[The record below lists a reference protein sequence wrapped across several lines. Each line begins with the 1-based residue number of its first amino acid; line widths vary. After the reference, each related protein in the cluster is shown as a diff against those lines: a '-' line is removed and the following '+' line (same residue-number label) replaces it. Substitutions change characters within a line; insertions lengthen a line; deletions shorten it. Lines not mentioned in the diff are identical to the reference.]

1 MLQIW
6 WLVCDDSL
14 MSRLKALVPT
24 RPFFIW
30 NNDRKMN
37 NFLAP
42 IIEDAAV
49 QLDRGLSSGPKTIN
63 QLAIKA
69 YRTEVQQEEPAVGA
83 AAGKT
88 PRLDARFMDIAI
100 AQLKI
105 FIFAGHDTTASTL
118 AFAYSLLYKDD
129 AVLGKV
135 RAEHDQL
142 LGSDPSQAL
151 ARLTENPNL
160 LNQMPYTAAVVK
172 ETLRL
177 YPPAATVREGDL
189 VLTHPDTGKV
199 YPLTGFMSFSTS
211 WVTHR
216 LAKYFP
222 RPLEFLPERWLAR
235 EGEPLHPPKNVYRPF
250 ELGPRNCIGQELAL
264 LEIRAILAMTVR
276 DLDFEPAYSAD
287 APEVWGEK
295 AYQSMGFGDI
305 TGHVKSGFPVRVHE
319 RRVAVAKQ

>member
-1 MLQIW
+1 MALQIW
-6 WLVCDDSL
+6 WLVCDDSPPSL
-14 MSRLKALVPT
+14 LKSQLPT
-24 RPFFIW
+24 RPFFTW
-30 NNDRKMN
+30 YNDRKMN

-42 IIEDAAV
+42 LIQDAAV
-49 QLDRGLSSGPKTIN
+49 QFDRGLAAGPKTIN

-69 YRTEVQQEEPAVGA
+69 YRTETKQEPAVGSA
-83 AAGKT
+83 VGKA
-88 PRLDARFMDIAI
+88 PRIDARFMEIAI

-118 AFAYSLLYKDD
+118 AFAYSRLYSDS
-129 AVLGKV
+129 AVLAKL
-135 RAEHDQL
+135 RAEHDEV

-160 LNQMPYTAAVVK
+160 LNQMPYSAAVIK

-177 YPPAATVREGDL
+177 YPPAATVRQGEL
-189 VLTHPDTGKV
+189 MLTHPDTGKV
-199 YPLTGFMSFSTS
+199 YPLTGFTAWSTS

-216 LAKYFP
+216 LPKYFE
-222 RPLEFLPERWLAR
+222 RPMEFLPERWLAR
-235 EGEPLHPPKNVYRPF
+235 EGEPLHPPKNAYRPF
-250 ELGPRNCIGQELAL
+250 ELGPRNCIGQELAH
-264 LEIRAILAMTVR
+264 LEMRAILAMTVR

-305 TGHVKSGFPVRVHE
+305 TGHVKSGFPVRVYE
-319 RRVAVAKQ
+319 RTATAARK